1 MGGGGSGLPVPSDW
15 EMWRQPPSANMH
27 RCEQEGGAGSAR
39 QVARSPERQDASPGC
54 REGVGAG
61 GAGGAGGQAT

>member
-15 EMWRQPPSANMH
+15 EMWRQLLSANMH

-39 QVARSPERQDASPGC
+39 QVAGSPERQDASPGC